1 MEVYNSGNSNSR
13 SDCLIRFT
21 PKSKG
26 GIKIRMQ
33 SKVEKLYGRSITA
46 LAEKTLTELWV
57 VNGLLEIVDNGALP
71 FVLQARIET
80 AVKAALPDIEAES
93 LPEMKAHALYGS
105 TRDRFRRSRLYIPGI
120 QPKLMLN
127 AGIHKPDGII
137 LDLED
142 SVAPSEKTAGRYI
155 VRNALRV
162 LDFFGAERMVRI
174 NQGERGLQDLEA
186 VVPQNVHTILIPK
199 VETAAQLKAVD
210 DHIRQICER
219 CDRSEPVFLMP
230 ILESALGIL
239 NALAIAQ
246 ASPNNVALAI
256 GLEDY
261 TADLG
266 TQRTSGDN
274 ESFFARSMLVNA
286 ARAAGMQPIDTVY
299 SDVSDTAGLVKSVRE
314 AKAMGFD
321 GKGCIHPRQIRPI
334 HEAFAPSEDEIDR
347 AKEIVLAFDE
357 AGRLGK
363 GVVTLGS
370 KMIDPP
376 VVKRAQHSIDLA
388 IASGKLETHWK
399 EHPSE
404 K

>member
-1 MEVYNSGNSNSR
+1 MEAYTSGNRNSR

-57 VNGLLEIVDNGALP
+57 VNGLLEIIDNGALP
-71 FVLQARIET
+71 FVLQARIEA
-80 AVKAALPDIEAES
+80 AVKAALPDLGGES
-93 LPEMKAHALYGS
+93 LPALQDHSLYHS

-142 SVAPSEKTAGRYI
+142 SVPPAEKTSARYI

-174 NQGERGLQDLEA
+174 NQGALGLEDLEA
-186 VVPQNVHTILIPK
+186 VVPNNVHTILIPK
-199 VETAAQLKAVD
+199 VESADQLKTID
-210 DHIRQICER
+210 QKIDEICLSCSR
-219 CDRSEPVFLMP
+219 KEPVFLMP

-239 NALAIAQ
+239 QALEIAQ
-246 ASPNNVALAI
+246 ASPNNIALAI

-286 ARAAGMQPIDTVY
+286 ARAAGLQPIDTVY
-299 SDVSDTAGLVKSVRE
+299 SDVNDTEGLRRSVEE
-314 AKAMGFD
+314 AKALGFD
-321 GKGCIHPRQIRPI
+321 GKGCIHPRQIGPI
-334 HEAFAPSEDEIDR
+334 HQAFTPTASEIEKAQR
-347 AKEIVLAFDE
+347 IVMAYDTALE
-357 AGRLGK
+357 QGK

-376 VVKRAQHSIDLA
+376 VVKRAHRTIDLA
-388 IASGKLETHWK
+388 VASEVLGKNWK
-399 EHPSE
+399 DQFPR
-404 K
+404 